1 MADALQE
8 EKALW
13 RPVTVEQQ
21 FVVKGGMCNKPHVL
35 QTMEITVSGG
45 SKHFCRVV
53 KSELWLLK
61 CGVGVGAKNGA
72 MKRSKVIDELKQ
84 KLHELSKGVYGAAA
98 VADQHES
105 QHEEDPMLAL
115 DDIGTLGEPSPKKG
129 KYQPKR
135 ACNQI
140 FEIEMPCKPAV
151 ARNAAV
157 AGMRKISVLGRST
170 NQLWIAVEDVGWLIN
185 YVAMEVALGGV
196 DERPEPAVAE
206 GNCDVPDLRMRWD
219 FGMNVWRAV
228 FVAGKLKGAAVNSSV
243 ANMNVGKWE
252 SVKAAVA
259 VSVKAAVAVEFGSA
273 TFQELKE
280 GTRLFLLA
288 KCTDIL
294 SKNA

>member
-13 RPVTVEQQ
+13 RPVTLQQQ

-45 SKHFCRVV
+45 SKHFCRFV

-84 KLHELSKGVYGAAA
+84 KLYDLSKGIDGTAA
-98 VADQHES
+98 VADKHES
-105 QHEEDPMLAL
+105 QHEEEDSMLAL
-115 DDIGTLGEPSPKKG
+115 DDIGTPGEPSPKKA

-140 FEIEMPCKPAV
+140 FEIDMPCKPAC
-151 ARNAAV
+151 ASKAAV

-170 NQLWIAVEDVGWLIN
+170 NQLWIAVEDVEWLIN

-206 GNCDVPDLRMRWD
+206 GNCDVPNLQMRWD
-219 FGMNVWRAV
+219 FGLNLWRAV
-228 FVAGKLKGAAVNSSV
+228 FVAGKLKGTAVTSSV
-243 ANMNVGKWE
+243 ANMNVEKWE
-252 SVKAAVA
+252 
-259 VSVKAAVAVEFGSA
+259 SVKAAVAVEFGSA

-280 GTRLFLLA
+280 GTRLFLEA
-288 KCTDIL
+288 HCAGIL